1 MFYDSNL
8 YREKPHLRNK
18 MKKLTIADS
27 CSIYDTSRALQH
39 HDYPPLI
46 YVKDEDRLM
55 YVVSLQ
61 HLSRTHA
68 RVHYI
73 LYVMAFDTA
82 GLVHEKRSM
91 TYCTN
96 NISL

>member
-27 CSIYDTSRALQH
+27 RSIHDTSRALQH
-39 HDYPPLI
+39 YVYPPLI
-46 YVKDEDRLM
+46 YVKDEDRLV

-73 LYVMAFDTA
+73 LYAMAFDTA

>member
-1 MFYDSNL
+1 
-8 YREKPHLRNK
+8 

-27 CSIYDTSRALQH
+27 CSIHDTSRALQLD
-39 HDYPPLI
+39 DYPPLI
-46 YVKDEDRLM
+46 YVKDEDRLV

-73 LYVMAFDTA
+73 LYAMAFDTA
-82 GLVHEKRSM
+82 GPVHEKRSM